1 VLNQQFTSSVEELEE
16 EFEEDA
22 EDKTTFLDMLSTR
35 SGK

>member
-22 EDKTTFLDMLSTR
+22 EHKATFLDILSTR
-35 SGK
+35 SG